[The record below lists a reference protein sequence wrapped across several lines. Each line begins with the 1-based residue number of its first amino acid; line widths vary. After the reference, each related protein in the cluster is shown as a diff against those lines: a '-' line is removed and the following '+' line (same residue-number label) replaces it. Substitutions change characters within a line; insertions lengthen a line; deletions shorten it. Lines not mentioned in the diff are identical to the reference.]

1 MIRCHVHPFH
11 ADFRNNFVY
20 SYIVKLTNF
29 HRIKLPQFTFTHFK
43 LRYQNALIF
52 ILYY

>member
-43 LRYQNALIF
+43 LRYQNA
-52 ILYY
+52 